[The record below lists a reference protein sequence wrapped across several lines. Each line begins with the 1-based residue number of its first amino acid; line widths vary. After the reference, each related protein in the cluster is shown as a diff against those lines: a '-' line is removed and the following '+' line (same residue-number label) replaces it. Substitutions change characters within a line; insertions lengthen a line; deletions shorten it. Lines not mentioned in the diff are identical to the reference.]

1 MLPPEYDTSTLHV
14 TFGLLFAIWGGDNR
28 KILPN
33 WRSQVFIRGS
43 HDERER
49 KKEVTNEYFIDDV
62 ITDHLSIMCFV

>member
-14 TFGLLFAIWGGDNR
+14 AFGLLLAIGGGDNR

-33 WRSQVFIRGS
+33 WRSQVFIRRS

-49 KKEVTNEYFIDDV
+49 KKEVTNE
-62 ITDHLSIMCFV
+62 